1 MGIDFTALLDHSL
14 SWDELYRLPE
24 RLDERFICPAAV
36 LGVHPELDAASC
48 PWRWERDLRY
58 SNVAEELFEEG
69 HLSLCGPGGFS
80 ATVFRTGLE
89 LTHPARWW
97 SFVFEPHV
105 RAGLREAA
113 CAMATILRSTTIIYA
128 PDSSH
133 PTAGGSDLLFDG
145 GSFGDVLRW
154 FSERIGPPA
163 AGPHELAD
171 ADEGTSEMGYL
182 VERVSG

>member
-24 RLDERFICPAAV
+24 LLDAQFGCPAAAV
-36 LGVHPELDAASC
+36 DVHLDLDDAPR
-48 PWRWERDLRY
+48 PWRWDRDPLY

-69 HLSLCGPGGFS
+69 HLSLSGPGGFS
-80 ATVFRTGLE
+80 ATVFRTGIE
-89 LTHPARWW
+89 LTHHARWW

-105 RAGLREAA
+105 REGLREAA
-113 CAMATILRSTTIIYA
+113 RAMATILRSTTIIYA

-133 PTAGGSDLLFDG
+133 PASEGVDLLFDG
-145 GSFGDVLRW
+145 GSFGDVLRL
-154 FSERIGPPA
+154 FAERIGPPA
-163 AGPHELAD
+163 SGPHELAG
-171 ADEGTSEMGYL
+171 AEEETSEMGYL